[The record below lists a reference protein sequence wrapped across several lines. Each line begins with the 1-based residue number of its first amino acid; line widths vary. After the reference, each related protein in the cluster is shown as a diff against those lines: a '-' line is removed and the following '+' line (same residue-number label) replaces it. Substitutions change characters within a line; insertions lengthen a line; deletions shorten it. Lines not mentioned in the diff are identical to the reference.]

1 VFHLFFR
8 VEDVDVSTLTDIDVV
23 TPALDGTILPG
34 VTRDSCLSLIR
45 AHSDPSNPFT
55 IPGLSTITRIRT
67 VERTITM
74 SEVEKWA
81 KEERLLE
88 AFCVGTA
95 VTVASVSKIGLGGL
109 SQDAEKRDLVFPERE
124 IRGSIANGLLE
135 ALRAIQTGR
144 AQFEDW
150 CLPCA

>member
-1 VFHLFFR
+1 M
-8 VEDVDVSTLTDIDVV
+8 I

-45 AHSDPSNPFT
+45 AHSTPSNPFT
-55 IPGLSTITRIRT
+55 IPGLSTTTRIHT
-67 VERTITM
+67 VERTIAM
-74 SEVEKWA
+74 SELEKWA

-109 SQDAEKRDLVFPERE
+109 SQDAEKRDLVFPACE

-144 AQFEDW
+144 AQFEEW
-150 CLPCA
+150 CSPCA